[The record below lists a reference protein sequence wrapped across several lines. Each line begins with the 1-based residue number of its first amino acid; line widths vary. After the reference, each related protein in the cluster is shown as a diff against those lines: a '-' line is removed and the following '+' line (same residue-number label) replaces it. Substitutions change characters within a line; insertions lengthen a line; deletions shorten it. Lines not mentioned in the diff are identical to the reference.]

1 MTKKA
6 YHALA
11 EPGET
16 YNAFAG
22 RMRLRWIA
30 QYDQEHPNTKGI
42 KTVVFGLTGVGFQG
56 SIGNALLIGFYN
68 GKLSAC
74 QNHEFIAF
82 LWSYQSPRDKVFV
95 NPEFKDI
102 DFYYDE
108 TLPHGHPDK
117 CLDFLFSQTPITF
130 CMTVDMMRLLSK
142 LCGTGWDDQDVLER
156 VTSVEYYMVIGEQ
169 IQEDHWLGVIPQ
181 HKPNDVESQLKTLQQ
196 KNKNVKAGR
205 RRPARS
211 GPERTPTNGGGRK
224 ILELP
229 APAPPMVPWPSKA
242 RIIDN
247 AGTSSV
253 SPDYT
258 PVLCIL
264 SFGLII
270 AVLYK
275 CLPAGIL
282 ESLWRR
288 FIWLIKHLTTS
299 VTSGTETTDK
309 RKTSHEVLS
318 NTTLSTRNRKNRINK
333 RKF

>member
-1 MTKKA
+1 M
-6 YHALA
+6 LD
-11 EPGET
+11 GE
-16 YNAFAG
+16 
-22 RMRLRWIA
+22 
-30 QYDQEHPNTKGI
+30 
-42 KTVVFGLTGVGFQG
+42 LTACSHHTQ
-56 SIGNALLIGFYN
+56 IGNSWHAKIDDMVFAPTQTALEALY
-68 GKLSAC
+68 
-74 QNHEFIAF
+74 
-82 LWSYQSPRDKVFV
+82 DK
-95 NPEFKDI
+95 NRALGD
-102 DFYYDE
+102 
-108 TLPHGHPDK
+108 PDR
-117 CLDFLFSQTPITF
+117 CLDFLFSETPIIF
-130 CMTVDMMRLLSK
+130 CMTQELARTMNE
-142 LCGTGWDDQDVLER
+142 LCGTQWDDMNVLMSL
-156 VTSVEYYMVIGEQ
+156 TSSEFYMGMGQ
-169 IQEDHWLGVIPQ
+169 GIQEGHWLRLGR

-275 CLPAGIL
+275 CLPAGIFG
-282 ESLWRR
+282 SLWRR